1 MWPVGNGNRRL
12 THVDVPDAFSV
23 IMAVS
28 ITQGV
33 RLIFF
38 SLSLGEGV
46 RLITPSVQF
55 SLTKKKIK
63 RSRKITFVL
72 LPNFKDPVSCREEP
86 VRNEKPASASVHGPR
101 LGIRGF

>member
-38 SLSLGEGV
+38 LSLSGRRCEANNTFGS
-46 RLITPSVQF
+46 IF
-55 SLTKKKIK
+55 FNEEKDKKIK
-63 RSRKITFVL
+63 ENHFRSAAKFQ
-72 LPNFKDPVSCREEP
+72 
-86 VRNEKPASASVHGPR
+86 GPR
-101 LGIRGF
+101 ELQGGARDE